1 MILSAIYQPQ
11 NQFCI
16 AVDANSDEK
25 FWRIITE
32 LARCY
37 PNIQTFRAKKIEW
50 CSFEIIEA
58 IFECVVR
65 LSNSTVQ
72 WKYIQILSGVD
83 APLKT
88 NLEMVR
94 IFKALNG
101 SFNTEV
107 LPFKLSRLQGKRVEN
122 SPLPPFKSSLS
133 AVFSREAADFMS
145 NNEVRFTAR

>member
-1 MILSAIYQPQ
+1 MREKGRGHMPTIGSFSPVSA
-11 NQFCI
+11 
-16 AVDANSDEK
+16 K
-25 FWRIITE
+25 
-32 LARCY
+32 
-37 PNIQTFRAKKIEW
+37 RAKKIEW

-65 LSNSTVQ
+65 LSKSTVQ

-107 LPFKLSRLQGKRVEN
+107 LPFERYRLHGKRVGLISIQGSRISRIRGYQNLGQKLATSTGEKLT
-122 SPLPPFKSSLS
+122 SCSVFTRSS
-133 AVFSREAADFMS
+133 
-145 NNEVRFTAR
+145 